1 MCTPEV
7 TTQADMFAGRE
18 RGSVPWRAR
27 SHSERHAKPRP
38 RTCARTHV
46 TRMIPRWRP
55 NAVRATKGRRM
66 TEPQDQTAPTRFME
80 PSGLLD
86 PEFPLPTLEAAL
98 DRAAAKERLSPAEGL
113 VLLREAPLT
122 ELGQLAAAV
131 RNRRNPPDE
140 VTFLIDSNPNYTNVC
155 VTDCGFCAFC
165 RKPGEVGGYTLTV
178 EQVMEKVAHAAA
190 GGATTVLLQGGHNP
204 DLPLDYYLDLVRETL
219 RRFPQIMPHYFT
231 ASEVVLMAEVSGL
244 TVAVVLARLREAGQV
259 TLPGGGAEILSDR
272 VRRKI
277 AAKKGPA
284 SAWLDVH
291 RAAHRAG
298 MRSTVTMMYGHVE
311 EDEDV
316 LVHLD
321 AIRTLQDETAGFTAF
336 IPWSYKPGNTP
347 MQQAFALRGFRP
359 AGAVTYLRILALA
372 RLYLDNFDHIQAS
385 WFGEGKKT
393 GQVALHFGA
402 DDFGGTLIEENVH
415 LVTGHDVTTSV
426 EETKTLIR
434 EAGFVPVQ
442 RTTLYERI
450 HRFGEETAPRG

>member
-1 MCTPEV
+1 MSEPPE
-7 TTQADMFAGRE
+7 Q
-18 RGSVPWRAR
+18 P
-27 SHSERHAKPRP
+27 
-38 RTCARTHV
+38 
-46 TRMIPRWRP
+46 
-55 NAVRATKGRRM
+55 
-66 TEPQDQTAPTRFME
+66 APTRFTE
-80 PSGLLD
+80 PSGLLN
-86 PEFPLPTLEAAL
+86 PGVPLPTLEAAL
-98 DRAAAKERLSPAEGL
+98 GRAAAGERLSRADGL

-122 ELGQLAAAV
+122 ELGRLAAAA
-131 RNRRNPPDE
+131 RNRRTPPDE

-155 VTDCGFCAFC
+155 VTDCGFCAFY
-165 RKPGEVGGYTLTV
+165 RRPGEAGGCTFTV

-204 DLPLDYYLDLVRETL
+204 DLPFDYYLDLVRETR
-219 RRFPQIMPHYFT
+219 RRFPGITPHYFS
-231 ASEVVLMAEVSGL
+231 ASEVVQMAQVSGL
-244 TVAVVLARLREAGQV
+244 AVGAVLAQLRAAGQV
-259 TLPGGGAEILSDR
+259 SLPGGGAEVLSDR

-277 AAKKGPA
+277 AAKKGPS

-298 MRSTVTMMYGHVE
+298 MRSTATMMYGHIE
-311 EDEDV
+311 EDEDI

-321 AIRTLQDETAGFTAF
+321 SIRTLQDETAGFTAF

-347 MQQAFALRGFRP
+347 MQKALESRGFRP
-359 AGAVTYLRILALA
+359 AGAATYMRLLALA
-372 RLYLDNFDHIQAS
+372 RLYLDNFEHIQAS

-415 LVTGHDVTTSV
+415 LATGHDLTTSV

-450 HRFGEETAPRG
+450 RRFDEGAR

>member
-1 MCTPEV
+1 
-7 TTQADMFAGRE
+7 
-18 RGSVPWRAR
+18 
-27 SHSERHAKPRP
+27 
-38 RTCARTHV
+38 
-46 TRMIPRWRP
+46 
-55 NAVRATKGRRM
+55 M
-66 TEPQDQTAPTRFME
+66 TEPQEHTAPARFTE

-86 PEFPLPTLEAAL
+86 PDFPLPTLEAAL
-98 DRAAAKERLSPAEGL
+98 DHAAVKERLSPAEGL
-113 VLLREAPLT
+113 VLLRDAPLT
-122 ELGQLAAAV
+122 ELGQLAAAA
-131 RNRRNPPDE
+131 RNCRNPPDE

-155 VTDCGFCAFC
+155 VTDCGFCAFYS
-165 RKPGEVGGYTLTV
+165 KPGEVDGYTLTV

-204 DLPLDYYLDLVRETL
+204 DLPLDYYLDLVRETR
-219 RRFPQIMPHYFT
+219 RRFPGLTPHYFT
-231 ASEVVLMAEVSGL
+231 ASEVVLMAQVSGL
-244 TVAVVLARLREAGQV
+244 TVDGVLARLREAGQV

-277 AAKKGPA
+277 AAKKGPS

-298 MRSTVTMMYGHVE
+298 MRSTATMMYGHVE
-311 EDEDV
+311 EDEDI

-321 AIRTLQDETAGFTAF
+321 AVRALQDETAGFTAF

-347 MQQAFALRGFRP
+347 MQKALESRGFRP
-359 AGAVTYLRILALA
+359 AGAATYMRLIALA
-372 RLYLDNFDHIQAS
+372 RLYLDNFEHIQAS

-415 LVTGHDVTTSV
+415 LATGHDVTTST

-442 RTTLYERI
+442 RTTLYGRI
-450 HRFGEETAPRG
+450 HRFDGEAVPSG